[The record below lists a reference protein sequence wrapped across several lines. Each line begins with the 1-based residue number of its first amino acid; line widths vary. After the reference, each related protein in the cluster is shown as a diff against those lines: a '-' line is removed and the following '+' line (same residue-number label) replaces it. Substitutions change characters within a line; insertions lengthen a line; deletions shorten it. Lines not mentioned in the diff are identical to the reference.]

1 MSEAPTRP
9 AYAQKS
15 WDLSELLPDATEETL
30 TARLAEIESL
40 VQAIERARSEL
51 ERQPSKELV
60 LEVLEAFEDLTTV
73 SYLPSAYGSLWFS
86 EDTQSEAA
94 LTYKNRISRELVG
107 FHNRVLFFLVWWK
120 GLDEAAAREL
130 LPSRQEHPDYLH
142 FLEDQR
148 RTKPFMLGERSE
160 QIVNLKDT
168 NGVSAILTIYSMLT
182 NRLEFE
188 LEVDGQS
195 KLLTRDQLVAYVYSP
210 NADVRAAAYR
220 EMLRV
225 YGDEAKVLSQI
236 FVSRTL
242 DWHAENVGLR
252 GFSSA
257 ISVRNID
264 NDVPDRAVEVLLDAC
279 SRNAPVFQRYFRW
292 KAAELGQERLSRFD
306 LYAPLA
312 GGEKSIPYSEAADL
326 VLSTF
331 EEFEPRLAALA
342 RRVFDQDHIDSEV
355 RKGKKGGAFCATVLP
370 TQTPWL
376 QLNYTGKVRD
386 VATLAHELGHAV
398 HSMLAENHSVL
409 TQHPS
414 LPLAETASVFAERLL
429 VDRLLASETDRG
441 LRRELLASSLDDIYA
456 TVMRQAYFVRF
467 EQRAHAAI
475 VEGQSPEALNEIY
488 LGLLREQFGD
498 AVEVP
503 EEFSREWVSIP
514 HIYHTPFY
522 CYAYSFGQL
531 LVLALYRRY
540 REEGQ
545 SFVPGYLQLLAWGG
559 AARPVEILDEVG
571 VDMTDP
577 AFWQGGFDVVEGLV
591 AELEEL

>member
-1 MSEAPTRP
+1 
-9 AYAQKS
+9 
-15 WDLSELLPDATEETL
+15 
-30 TARLAEIESL
+30 
-40 VQAIERARSEL
+40 
-51 ERQPSKELV
+51 
-60 LEVLEAFEDLTTV
+60 
-73 SYLPSAYGSLWFS
+73 
-86 EDTQSEAA
+86 
-94 LTYKNRISRELVG
+94 
-107 FHNRVLFFLVWWK
+107 
-120 GLDEAAAREL
+120 
-130 LPSRQEHPDYLH
+130 
-142 FLEDQR
+142 
-148 RTKPFMLGERSE
+148 
-160 QIVNLKDT
+160 
-168 NGVSAILTIYSMLT
+168 MLT

-188 LEVDGQS
+188 LELDGETRS
-195 KLLTRDQLVAYVYSP
+195 LTRDELLAYVYSP
-210 NADVRAAAYR
+210 SADLRASAYR

-225 YGDEAKVLSQI
+225 FANEAKVLSQI
-236 FVSRTL
+236 YVSRVL

-252 GFSSA
+252 GFASP
-257 ISVRNID
+257 ISVRNVD
-264 NDVPDRAVEVLLDAC
+264 NDVPDQAIEALLDTC
-279 SRNAPVFQRYFRW
+279 GRNASLFQRYFRW
-292 KAAELGQERLSRFD
+292 KARELGQKRLLRFD

-312 GGEKSIPYSEAADL
+312 GAEKSIPYSDAVEL

-398 HSMLAENHSVL
+398 HSMLAQDHSVL

-429 VDRLLASETDRG
+429 IDRLLANETDRG

-467 EQRAHAAI
+467 ETRAHHAI
-475 VEGQSPEALNEIY
+475 VEGKPPEALNEIY
-488 LGLLREQFGD
+488 LGLLEEQFGD

-540 REEGQ
+540 RERGRA
-545 SFVPGYLQLLAWGG
+545 FVSGYLELLAWGG
-559 AARPVEILDEVG
+559 AARPAEILAAAEV
-571 VDMTDP
+571 DLTDP
-577 AFWQGGFDVVEGLV
+577 DFWQGGFDVVEGLV
-591 AELEEL
+591 AELEAL

>member
-182 NRLEFE
+182 NRLEFK

-225 YGDEAKVLSQI
+225 YGDEATVLSQI